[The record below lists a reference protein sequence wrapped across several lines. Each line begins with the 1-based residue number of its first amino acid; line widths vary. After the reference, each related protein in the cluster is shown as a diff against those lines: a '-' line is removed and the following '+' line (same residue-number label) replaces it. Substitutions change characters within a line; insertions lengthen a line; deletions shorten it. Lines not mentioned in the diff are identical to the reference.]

1 MSSFKNQ
8 KNKSIKNI
16 QTPIEE
22 TSDNEDDIRKYIKSC
37 VENEL
42 HSIMKSR
49 LGKTDERKVKI
60 STPIKES
67 KQSGLITCECGKQV
81 KSYQLP
87 IHLNSK
93 YHKEN
98 K

>member
-1 MSSFKNQ
+1 MTTTKNEKQ
-8 KNKSIKNI
+8 KITI
-16 QTPIEE
+16 QEPEV
-22 TSDNEDDIRKYIKSC
+22 SDDERELKQYIKKC
-37 VENEL
+37 IENEL
-42 HSIMKSR
+42 HSIMKSK

-60 STPIKES
+60 SAPIKES

-98 K
+98 I

>member
-8 KNKSIKNI
+8 KNRSIINT
-16 QTPIEE
+16 QNDDS
-22 TSDNEDDIRKYIKSC
+22 SDNEDDLRKYIKSY

-67 KQSGLITCECGKQV
+67 KQSGLITCEGGKQI
-81 KSYQLP
+81 KNYQLP

-98 K
+98 I

>member
-1 MSSFKNQ
+1 
-8 KNKSIKNI
+8 
-16 QTPIEE
+16 
-22 TSDNEDDIRKYIKSC
+22 
-37 VENEL
+37 
-42 HSIMKSR
+42 MKSR
-49 LGKTDERKVKI
+49 LGKTDERKIKI
-60 STPIKES
+60 SAPIKES

-98 K
+98 I